1 MSAIFVLLQLAGNV
15 ALLLWGIHMVQS
27 GVMRAFGTTLRSA
40 LSTGLDSRWR
50 AFLAGFGITAVMQ
63 SSTATALMAA
73 SFMAGG
79 LISFVP
85 AMAAVLGAN
94 VGSTVIVQLLS
105 FNVTAVA
112 PLLVLAGVVA
122 FRRGQ
127 KTRVRDLGRV
137 AIGLGLVLL
146 ALRGV
151 IVTIEPIEHA
161 EAVRQL
167 LALLASDPVMNVVIG
182 ALLTWASFSSV
193 ATVLLVM
200 ALGAAHVIAPPAMLS
215 LVLGANLGIVIPQY
229 LGTGRN
235 PVAQRLALGN
245 LIVRA
250 TGCLAVV
257 PFLGPIQ
264 AVLSTVEADPARQA
278 ANFHAVFN
286 VLLAAAFMGL
296 LGPLSKLC
304 ECLLPAQTRT
314 ADRGTPRYLAHPDL
328 SVPGIGIVNA
338 QREVLRI
345 VDLVKDMVQAFGEA
359 LDSDDRKKLIQ
370 VAALDDSIDQ
380 LHGAVKAHLIA
391 ITRADALDEAD
402 LRRCTEILNFAIN
415 LEHVGDILDMSL
427 RELATRKI
435 KNRLRFAPEGSAQ
448 IGEMQDR
455 LLKQLSVA
463 VSVFMTRDER
473 QARILLDEKVHMRDI
488 AQAALDEHLQSL
500 REGRPETIETS
511 ALYVDM
517 IRDLKRITAHLTSVA
532 YPVLEEKGVLLK
544 SRLIEVNEVGDPLK
558 PRAKLN

>member
-1 MSAIFVLLQLAGNV
+1 MSATMVLLQLAGHV

-27 GVMRAFGTTLRSA
+27 GIMRAFGTALRGA
-40 LSTGLDSRWR
+40 LSAGLDSRGR

-73 SFMAGG
+73 SFLASD

-85 AMAAVLGAN
+85 AMSAVLGAN

-105 FNVTAVA
+105 FDVAALA

-122 FRRGQ
+122 FRRGR

-146 ALRGV
+146 ALRG
-151 IVTIEPIEHA
+151 IMLAIEPVEYA
-161 EAVRQL
+161 ASVREV
-167 LALLASDPVMNVVIG
+167 LALLASDPAMNVVIG

-200 ALGAAHVIAPPAMLS
+200 ALGDAHVIALPAMLA

-229 LGTGRN
+229 LGAGQN
-235 PVAQRLALGN
+235 AVAQRLALGN
-245 LIVRA
+245 LIVRGA
-250 TGCLAVV
+250 GCLAVL
-257 PFLGPIQ
+257 PFLSSLASIVG
-264 AVLSTVEADPARQA
+264 SVEADPARQV
-278 ANFHAVFN
+278 ANFHTAFN
-286 VLLAAAFMGL
+286 VALAAAFMGL

-304 ECLLPAQTRT
+304 ERLLPAAASA
-314 ADRGTPRYLAHPDL
+314 ADQGTPRYLVQPDI
-328 SVPGIGIVNA
+328 SAPAIGIAAA

-359 LDSDDRKKLIQ
+359 LDADDRKKLVQ

-391 ITRADALDEAD
+391 ISRGDDLDEAD
-402 LRRCTEILNFAIN
+402 VRRCSEILNFTIN

-435 KNRLRFAPEGSAQ
+435 KNRLRFAPEGKAQ
-448 IGEMQDR
+448 IGDMQDHVLR
-455 LLKQLSVA
+455 QLNIA
-463 VSVFMTRDER
+463 VSVFLTRDER
-473 QARILLDEKVHMRDI
+473 QARMLLDEKIHMRDI
-488 AQAALDEHLQSL
+488 AQTALDEHLQRL

-517 IRDLKRITAHLTSVA
+517 IRDLKRITAHLAAVA
-532 YPVLEEKGVLLK
+532 YPVLEERGVLLK
-544 SRLIEVNEVGDPLK
+544 SRLIEADDPSK
-558 PRAKLN
+558 PGAKLN